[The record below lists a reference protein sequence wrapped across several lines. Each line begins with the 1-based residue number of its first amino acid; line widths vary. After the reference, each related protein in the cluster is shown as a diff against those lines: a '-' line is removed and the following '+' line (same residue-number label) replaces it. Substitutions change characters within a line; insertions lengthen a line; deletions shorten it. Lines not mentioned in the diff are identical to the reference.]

1 MRDSTS
7 RPSSFGQNSC
17 SAWRICSEPT
27 KRWGKC
33 ARVDHCPDARWL
45 PLVETTE
52 LSTQSVTDRELCT
65 SRRSCSLLARAGHRL
80 THEQQQFSIVL
91 SDSTQQ
97 PAKPSEQAR
106 LNTPRAVT
114 F

>member
-33 ARVDHCPDARWL
+33 ARVDHCRDALWL

-52 LSTQSVTDRELCT
+52 ASTQSVTDRNYALLD
-65 SRRSCSLLARAGHRL
+65 RLARFLLEDVDRAFDVGGR
-80 THEQQQFSIVL
+80 IAV
-91 SDSTQQ
+91 
-97 PAKPSEQAR
+97 PSSSRTKLRQDLQIGDR
-106 LNTPRAVT
+106 RNT
-114 F
+114 FDK